1 VRIILADDQE
11 KVRSAL
17 RLVINQEPD
26 IDVIEEVDNSKALLE
41 AIKKSQPDLLISDWD
56 LIKNDQPSILKRF
69 QNQDANMKVIILSAC
84 VLNRQKA
91 LAHGAYAFISKVQPV
106 ETLLDCL
113 RKIRS
118 DRKLL
123 SSQKSILDT

>member
-56 LIKNDQPSILKRF
+56 LIKNEPVNIETFPKSGCKYESHHPERLCPQSTES
-69 QNQDANMKVIILSAC
+69 LSPW
-84 VLNRQKA
+84 
-91 LAHGAYAFISKVQPV
+91 G
-106 ETLLDCL
+106 L
-113 RKIRS
+113 RLYKQ
-118 DRKLL
+118 
-123 SSQKSILDT
+123 SSTR